1 MTTLQERE
9 EPAKESEGG
18 SSPEVVIG
26 TCIRNSLSYEDFDEF
41 AFNFEDYDL
50 WEAIRNHLGYPGG
63 EPTCKYWSSDPMVV
77 AVDQS
82 PQLRCIIPS
91 CVCCVYLSM
100 SAWSSGLEEVQS
112 TPVCVWGHQRSCLM
126 PMCLCEVLVPMCV
139 IVLRCFP
146 VCLSLEQLQ
155 RQLHLA
161 VCAYQDVACA
171 VGREKAAA
179 LRCVRT
185 KRFPLPFV
193 AQGDSVLLL
202 YLLEFELR
210 CGSDSGG
217 GYQVLSS
224 AP

>member
-82 PQLRCIIPS
+82 PQLQGIIPS
-91 CVCCVYLSM
+91 CVCCLYLSM
-100 SAWSSGLEEVQS
+100 SVWSSGLKEVQS
-112 TPVCVWGHQRSCLM
+112 TLLCIWSCLM
-126 PMCLCEVLVPMCV
+126 PVCLCEV
-139 IVLRCFP
+139 
-146 VCLSLEQLQ
+146 
-155 RQLHLA
+155 
-161 VCAYQDVACA
+161 
-171 VGREKAAA
+171 
-179 LRCVRT
+179 
-185 KRFPLPFV
+185 
-193 AQGDSVLLL
+193 
-202 YLLEFELR
+202 
-210 CGSDSGG
+210 
-217 GYQVLSS
+217 
-224 AP
+224 